1 MLLKKLLSIKHGKSR
16 KKINQAIKAI
26 DDPIWYASFT
36 DVETGKEV
44 IIKVIAKNK
53 DEALD
58 KIAHEIVSNGKLKP
72 MNYNQISCI

>member
-16 KKINQAIKAI
+16 KKISQAIKAI
-26 DDPIWYASFT
+26 DNPIWYASFT
-36 DVETGKEV
+36 EAETGKEV

-53 DEALD
+53 NEALD
-58 KIAHEIVSNGKLKP
+58 KVAHEIVSNWKLKP

>member
-1 MLLKKLLSIKHGKSR
+1 VLLKKLLSIKHGKSR

-26 DDPIWYASFT
+26 DSPIWYASFT
-36 DVETGKEV
+36 EAETGKEV

-53 DEALD
+53 NEALD
-58 KIAHEIVSNGKLKP
+58 KVAHEIVNSGKLKP

>member
-1 MLLKKLLSIKHGKSR
+1 MKKLLSIKHGKSR

-26 DDPIWYASFT
+26 DSPIWYASFT
-36 DVETGKEV
+36 EVETGKEV

-58 KIAHEIVSNGKLKP
+58 KIAHEIVDSGKLKP
-72 MNYNQISCI
+72 MYYNQISCI